1 MRDRKVFFV
10 FSLMSGVAAGATG
23 CSNGGQQRVPG
34 AVDTAP
40 APAPPPPIVQA
51 VVTPQERQLY
61 LDAARTSWNFVN
73 RITEPSTGLAR
84 AHAKYSYVTLW
95 DIAGVIAANYA
106 AHELAFIDDATYDS
120 HIQRILATLSTVD
133 LYDKTAFNR
142 IYDAKTGRMVDNG
155 GKISNVGAGWS
166 SVDIGRLLVWLR
178 IVSAKQPKYLP
189 LATQIVQRLNMSKVL
204 DDGYLRGLQVDP
216 KTGKRET
223 FTEDEIGY
231 QQYALSGFSM
241 WGARVNPAGLDVRKN
256 VAAINVLGVRLLITS
271 PGNDRVMSEPFIMM
285 GMETGF
291 RTADIARQAAQVLAA
306 QTARYQQ
313 TRIVTA
319 VTEDALPDPPYYFY
333 YYSVY
338 HRGRSFVVESLDDK
352 AVERPRWVSSKAAF
366 GWNAVLPNA
375 YTQLVLRTVRPAA
388 TTDGWGSGVYEDTL
402 QPTGVPSLNTA
413 ALIMESALYKTRGRP
428 IFSTRSSS

>member
-1 MRDRKVFFV
+1 MRFRKFSFSFF
-10 FSLMSGVAAGATG
+10 LTMGAVAAITA
-23 CSNGGQQRVPG
+23 CSNGGQQPVPG

-40 APAPPPPIVQA
+40 AAVPPPIPPV

-61 LDAARTSWNFVN
+61 LDAARTSWNLVS

-84 AHAKYSYVTLW
+84 AHARYSYVTLW
-95 DIAGVIAANYA
+95 DIAGVIAANYT
-106 AHELAFIDDATYDS
+106 AHELAFIDDATYDA
-120 HIQRILATLSTVD
+120 HIQRILATLTSVD
-133 LYDKTAFNR
+133 LFDRTAFNR
-142 IYDAKTGRMVDNG
+142 IYDAKTGRMVDNA

-178 IVSAKQPKYLP
+178 IVSTKQPKYLP
-189 LATQIVQRLNMSKVL
+189 LATQVVRRLNMSKVL
-204 DDGYLRGLQVDP
+204 DDGSLRGLQVDP
-216 KTGKRET
+216 KTGKRQT

-241 WGARVNPAGLDVRKN
+241 WSARVNSAGLDVRRN
-256 VAAINVLGVRLLITS
+256 VAAINVFGVRLLISS
-271 PGNDRVMSEPFIMM
+271 PGNDRVMSEPFIMI

-291 RTADIARQAAQVLAA
+291 RTADIARQAVQVLAA
-306 QTARYQQ
+306 QAARYQQ

-338 HRGRSFVVESLDDK
+338 HRGMPFVVESLDDK
-352 AVERPRWVSSKAAF
+352 VVERPRWVSSKAAF
-366 GWNAVLPNA
+366 GWNAVLPSA
-375 YTQLVLRTVRPAA
+375 YTQLLLRTVRPAG
-388 TTDGWGSGVYEDTL
+388 TPDGWGSGVYEDTL

-428 IFSTRSSS
+428 ILAN

>member
-1 MRDRKVFFV
+1 MRSRKLPFV
-10 FSLMSGVAAGATG
+10 FCLMMGALTG
-23 CSNGGQQRVPG
+23 TSACSNGGQQPVPG

-40 APAPPPPIVQA
+40 ALPPPIAQV

-61 LDAARTSWNFVN
+61 LDAARTSWNLVN

-84 AHAKYSYVTLW
+84 AHARYAYVTLW
-95 DIAGVIAANYA
+95 DIAGVIAANYT
-106 AHELAFIDDATYDS
+106 AHELAFIDDATYDR
-120 HIQRILATLSTVD
+120 HIQRILATLSSVD

-142 IYDAKTGRMVDNG
+142 IYDAQTGRMVDNA

-189 LATQIVQRLNMSKVL
+189 LATQVVRRLNLSKVL
-204 DDGYLRGLQVDP
+204 DDGFLRGLQVDP
-216 KTGKRET
+216 KTGKRQT

-241 WGARVNPAGLDVRKN
+241 WGARVNPDGLDVRRN
-256 VAAINVLGVRLLITS
+256 VAAINVMGVRLLITS
-271 PGNDRVMSEPFIMM
+271 PGNDRVMSEPFIMI

-291 RTADIARQAAQVLAA
+291 RTANIARQASQVLAA

-313 TRIVTA
+313 MKIITA

-338 HRGRSFVVESLDDK
+338 HRGNPFVVESLDDK
-352 AVERPRWVSSKAAF
+352 IVQNPRWVSSKAAF
-366 GWNAVLPNA
+366 GWNAILPNP
-375 YTQLVLRTVRPAA
+375 YTQLLVRTVRPAG
-388 TTDGWGSGVYEDTL
+388 TPDGWGSGVYEDTL
-402 QPTGVPSLNTA
+402 RPTGVPSLNTA

-428 IFSTRSSS
+428 ILAN

>member
-1 MRDRKVFFV
+1 MRSRKFPVV
-10 FSLMSGVAAGATG
+10 FSLMMGALAGASA
-23 CSNGGQQRVPG
+23 CSNGGQQPIPG

-40 APAPPPPIVQA
+40 ALPPPIAQV

-61 LDAARTSWNFVN
+61 LDAARTSWNLVN

-84 AHAKYSYVTLW
+84 AHARYAYVTLW

-106 AHELAFIDDATYDS
+106 AHELAFIDDATYDR
-120 HIQRILATLSTVD
+120 HIQRILATLSSVD

-142 IYDAKTGRMVDNG
+142 IYDAQTGRMVDNA
-155 GKISNVGAGWS
+155 GKISRVGAGWS

-178 IVSAKQPKYLP
+178 IVSVKQPKYLP
-189 LATQIVQRLNMSKVL
+189 LATQVVRRLNMSKVL
-204 DDGYLRGLQVDP
+204 DDGFLRGLQVDP
-216 KTGKRET
+216 KTGKTQT

-241 WGARVNPAGLDVRKN
+241 WGARVDPDGLDVRRN
-256 VAAINVLGVRLLITS
+256 VAAINVMGVRLLMSS
-271 PGNDRVMSEPFIMM
+271 PGNDRVMSEPFIMI

-291 RTADIARQAAQVLAA
+291 RTADIARQASQVLAA
-306 QTARYQQ
+306 QTARYQ
-313 TRIVTA
+313 RMKIVTA

-338 HRGRSFVVESLDDK
+338 HRGNPFVVESLDDK
-352 AVERPRWVSSKAAF
+352 IVQNPRWVSSKAAF
-366 GWNAVLPNA
+366 GWNAILPNA
-375 YTQLVLRTVRPAA
+375 YTQLLVRTVRPAG
-388 TTDGWGSGVYEDTL
+388 TPDGWGSGVYEDTL
-402 QPTGVPSLNTA
+402 RPTGVPSLNTA

-428 IFSTRSSS
+428 ILAN

>member
-1 MRDRKVFFV
+1 M
-10 FSLMSGVAAGATG
+10 MGAVASTSA
-23 CSNGGQQRVPG
+23 CSNGGQQPVPG
-34 AVDTAP
+34 SIDTAP
-40 APAPPPPIVQA
+40 AAVPPPIVPV

-84 AHAKYSYVTLW
+84 AHATYSYVTLW
-95 DIAGVIAANYA
+95 DIAGVIAANYT
-106 AHELAFIDDATYDS
+106 AHELAFIDDATYDA
-120 HIQRILATLSTVD
+120 HIQRILATLSSVD
-133 LYDKTAFNR
+133 LFDRAAFNR
-142 IYDAKTGRMVDNG
+142 IYDAKTGRMVDNAS
-155 GKISNVGAGWS
+155 KISNVGAGWS

-178 IVSAKQPKYLP
+178 IVSVKQPKYAP
-189 LATQIVQRLNMSKVL
+189 LATQVVRRLNMSKLL
-204 DDGYLRGLQVDP
+204 DNGYLRGLQVDP
-216 KTGKRET
+216 KTDKTRT

-231 QQYALSGFSM
+231 QQYALSGFAM
-241 WGARVNPAGLDVRKN
+241 WGARVNPAGLDVREN
-256 VAAINVLGVRLLITS
+256 VAATNVLGVRLLISS
-271 PGNDRVMSEPFIMM
+271 PGNDRVMSEPFIML

-291 RTADIARQAAQVLAA
+291 RTADMARQAAQVLAA

-338 HRGRSFVVESLDDK
+338 HRGKSFVVESLDDK
-352 AVERPRWVSSKAAF
+352 IVQRPRWVSSKAAF
-366 GWNAVLPNA
+366 GWNAVMPNA

-388 TTDGWGSGVYEDTL
+388 TPNGWGSGVYEDTL

-428 IFSTRSSS
+428 ILAN

>member
-1 MRDRKVFFV
+1 MRSRNFSFV
-10 FSLMSGVAAGATG
+10 FSLMMGVLAGTSA
-23 CSNGGQQRVPG
+23 CSNGGQQPVPG

-40 APAPPPPIVQA
+40 ALPPPIAQV

-61 LDAARTSWNFVN
+61 LDAARTSWNLVN

-84 AHAKYSYVTLW
+84 AHARYAYVTLW
-95 DIAGVIAANYA
+95 DIAGVIAANYT
-106 AHELAFIDDATYDS
+106 AHELAFIDDATYDR
-120 HIQRILATLSTVD
+120 HIQRILATLSSVD

-142 IYDAKTGRMVDNG
+142 IYDAQTGRMVDNA

-178 IVSAKQPKYLP
+178 IVSVKQPKYLP
-189 LATQIVQRLNMSKVL
+189 LATQVVRRLNMSKVL
-204 DDGYLRGLQVDP
+204 DDGFLQGLQVDP
-216 KTGKRET
+216 KTGKKET

-241 WGARVNPAGLDVRKN
+241 WGARVNPDGLDVRRN
-256 VAAINVLGVRLLITS
+256 VAAVNVMGVRLLISS
-271 PGNDRVMSEPFIMM
+271 PGNDRVMSEPFIMI

-291 RTADIARQAAQVLAA
+291 RTADIARQATQVLAA

-313 TRIVTA
+313 MKIVTA

-338 HRGRSFVVESLDDK
+338 HRGNPFVVESLDDK
-352 AVERPRWVSSKAAF
+352 IVQNPRWVSAKAAF

-375 YTQLVLRTVRPAA
+375 YTQLLVRTVRPAG
-388 TTDGWGSGVYEDTL
+388 TPDGWGSGVYEDTL
-402 QPTGVPSLNTA
+402 RPTGVPSLNTA

-428 IFSTRSSS
+428 ILAN

>member
-1 MRDRKVFFV
+1 MRSRNFFFV
-10 FSLMSGVAAGATG
+10 FSLMMGVLAGTSA
-23 CSNGGQQRVPG
+23 CSNGGQQPVPG

-40 APAPPPPIVQA
+40 ALPPPIAQV

-61 LDAARTSWNFVN
+61 LDAARTSWNLVN

-84 AHAKYSYVTLW
+84 AHARYAYVTLW
-95 DIAGVIAANYA
+95 DIAGVIAANYT
-106 AHELAFIDDATYDS
+106 AHELAFIDDATYDR
-120 HIQRILATLSTVD
+120 HIQRILATLSSVD

-142 IYDAKTGRMVDNG
+142 IYDAQTGRMVDNA

-178 IVSAKQPKYLP
+178 VVSVNQPKSLP
-189 LATQIVQRLNMSKVL
+189 LATQVVRRLNMSKVL
-204 DDGYLRGLQVDP
+204 DDGFLQGLQVDP
-216 KTGKRET
+216 KTGKKET

-241 WGARVNPAGLDVRKN
+241 WGARVNPDGLDVRRN
-256 VAAINVLGVRLLITS
+256 VAAVNVMGVRLLISS
-271 PGNDRVMSEPFIMM
+271 PGNDRVMSEPFIMI

-291 RTADIARQAAQVLAA
+291 RTADIARQATQVLAA

-313 TRIVTA
+313 MKIVTA

-338 HRGRSFVVESLDDK
+338 HRGNPFVVESLDDK
-352 AVERPRWVSSKAAF
+352 IVQNPRWVSAKAAF

-375 YTQLVLRTVRPAA
+375 YTQLLVRTVRPAG
-388 TTDGWGSGVYEDTL
+388 TPDGWGSGVYEDTL
-402 QPTGVPSLNTA
+402 RPTGVPSLNTA

-428 IFSTRSSS
+428 ILAN